1 MGQLRNSALL
11 SLAAAAYGSKCAPPS
26 KIQWGPCEDLTV
38 NATVPVQCG
47 ELTVPLDYTDPEC
60 TETVNLQLLKAPAP
74 QQPSQGMIQL
84 NFGGPGGTG
93 RDSLAET
100 GYLLQA

>member
-47 ELTVPLDYTDPEC
+47 ELTVPLDYTDTEC

-74 QQPSQGMIQL
+74 QQPSQGMIQI
-84 NFGGPGGTG
+84 NFGGPGDPGRTG
-93 RDSLAET
+93 LVDLAS
-100 GYLLQA
+100 LLQA